1 MAAFT
6 AGFEPFFNYNFH
18 IFPSQ
23 ISKIMRSDSVNMSST
38 YLKARYTK
46 EVMKTE
52 VSYANL

>member
-23 ISKIMRSDSVNMSST
+23 ISKIMRSDSLNMSST

-46 EVMKTE
+46 KVMKTE